1 MSSPWFSR
9 PFWKAWLVL
18 IPLITGARYLTAQS
32 LSSYSS
38 SLTSSIDS
46 LMQQYPANPKS
57 PVIIS
62 ANLYLGYGGIV
73 PEVATQTLLD
83 YVDGLK
89 AAGAQRIDINPAID
103 TVNDATSAAKYD
115 AVVQHIRQL
124 GLQLAINPE
133 FDSSEAKVASFQDFQ
148 TLATSTY
155 QQMAARYQPDRF
167 VIVHE
172 PDTQAGRMGLTTTV
186 AEWTAFV
193 DAMAPII
200 KAASPATLVGAGAFY
215 GARPEGQGNNNEA
228 AYYAAFVADPNLD
241 FTTMDVYADDP
252 ASIAEFALWA
262 QMAHTNHKIVYMEE
276 TARPQFIP
284 TTLPSDWE
292 SLSNEA
298 LSIDGSGY
306 SAFAPL
312 DAQWLAAMT
321 AFCSANGMEAMT
333 YFQTNT
339 LFLYVTSGVT
349 QATDP
354 AFITELINAVP
365 LGQTTT
371 ALAATTTPTSTSTA
385 LLTQSQQMGI
395 KEVTSLSNASY
406 ATVPSIYNP
415 NCGSATDP
423 CNANT
428 TVAPDGLV
436 SAFGADLATTTAVST
451 TFPTSLGGTSVT
463 LLDSTNVPYTVQ
475 IYSVSP
481 QQVNYLVPSKASTG
495 RATVTVTSGDGVQT
509 TGIVLI
515 QEVAPGLYTANAD
528 GEGVAAAIAI
538 TTHADGSQT
547 TADIFTCGST
557 AGSCVPSPISLGA
570 ATDTVDIELFGT
582 GIRHLSSAAALSA
595 TINNQPLTVTY
606 SGAQP
611 TMMGLD
617 QINVQIPQSLAGSG
631 LVNLVM
637 TITAADGTTVPLNTV
652 TLDIQ

>member
-339 LFLYVTSGVT
+339 LFLYVSSGVT
-349 QATDP
+349 QATNP
-354 AFITELINAVP
+354 AYLTELIAAVP
-365 LGQTTT
+365 MGQTATSLT
-371 ALAATTTPTSTSTA
+371 ATTTPTSTSTA
-385 LLTQSQQMGI
+385 LLTQSQQVGI
-395 KEVTSLSNASY
+395 KEVVSLSNASY
-406 ATVPSIYNP
+406 PTLPSIYNP
-415 NCGSATDP
+415 NCGSPTP

-428 TVAPDGLV
+428 SIAPDSLV
-436 SAFGADLATTTAVST
+436 SAFGTDLATGTAVSSS
-451 TFPTSLGGTSVT
+451 FPTTLDGTT
-463 LLDSTNVPYTVQ
+463 LTLVDSNNASYNAQ

-481 QQVNYLVPSKASTG
+481 QQVNYLVPGNVAAGK
-495 RATVTVTSGDGVQT
+495 ATVTVTSGDGVVT
-509 TGIVLI
+509 TGVVLVAP
-515 QEVAPGLYTANAD
+515 VAPGLYTASAN
-528 GEGVAAAIAI
+528 GKGVAAAIAI
-538 TTHADGSQT
+538 TTHADGTQSF
-547 TADIFTCGST
+547 ADVFTCS
-557 AGSCVPSPISLGA
+557 AGSCVPAPISLGS
-570 ATDTVDIELFGT
+570 ATDIVDLELFGT
-582 GIRHLSSAAALSA
+582 GIRHLSSAAAISA
-595 TINNQPLTVTY
+595 TINNQSLPVLYAGPQTTF
-606 SGAQP
+606 A
-611 TMMGLD
+611 GLD
-617 QINVQIPQSLAGSG
+617 QINVQLPASLAGSG
-631 LVNLVM
+631 QVNLMM
-637 TITAADGTTVPLNTV
+637 TISTAGATVALNTV

>member
-339 LFLYVTSGVT
+339 LFLYVSSGVT
-349 QATDP
+349 QATNP
-354 AFITELINAVP
+354 AYLTELIAAVP
-365 LGQTTT
+365 MGQTSTSLT
-371 ALAATTTPTSTSTA
+371 ATTTPTSTSAA
-385 LLTQSQQMGI
+385 LLTQSQQVGI
-395 KEVTSLSNASY
+395 KEVVSLSNASY
-406 ATVPSIYNP
+406 PTLPSIYNP
-415 NCGSATDP
+415 NCGSPTP

-428 TVAPDGLV
+428 SIAPDSLV
-436 SAFGADLATTTAVST
+436 SAFGTDLATGTAVSSS
-451 TFPTSLGGTSVT
+451 FPTTLDGTT
-463 LLDSTNVPYTVQ
+463 LTLVDSNNASYNAQ

-481 QQVNYLVPSKASTG
+481 QQVNYLVPGNVAAGK
-495 RATVTVTSGDGVQT
+495 ATVTVTSGDGVVT
-509 TGIVLI
+509 TGVVLVAP
-515 QEVAPGLYTANAD
+515 VAPGLYTASAN
-528 GEGVAAAIAI
+528 GKGVAAAIAI
-538 TTHADGSQT
+538 TTHADGTQSF
-547 TADIFTCGST
+547 ADVFTCS
-557 AGSCVPSPISLGA
+557 AGSCVPAPISLGS
-570 ATDTVDIELFGT
+570 ATDIVDLELFGT
-582 GIRHLSSAAALSA
+582 GIRHLSSAAAISA
-595 TINNQPLTVTY
+595 TINNQSLPVLYAGPQTTF
-606 SGAQP
+606 A
-611 TMMGLD
+611 GLD
-617 QINVQIPQSLAGSG
+617 QINVQLPASLAGSG
-631 LVNLVM
+631 QVNLMM
-637 TITAADGTTVPLNTV
+637 TISTAGATVALNTV